1 MIQLITAKNEEIN
14 IDMREVL
21 RYSGCAAASPDGRL
35 SAMLE
40 RSAAEIKTALSC
52 KACFVQAPVS
62 LSEGGLHIGG
72 LSVNSEALKR
82 NLSGC
87 NEAIIFAATVG
98 FRVDRIIQKYSL
110 ISPADALYAQAS
122 GAAAIEAFC
131 DLVCARFAEQ
141 LHPRRLRP
149 RFSPGYGDFPLEAQ
163 RDIFAI
169 LDCPRKIGVSLNE
182 SLLMSPSKSVTAV
195 VGISDKPRCEK
206 SGCNGCASVG
216 CAFRR

>member
-110 ISPADALYAQAS
+110 ISPASSLCTGVRRGGNRGVLRPCLRTLRRTAS
-122 GAAAIEAFC
+122 PPASATS
-131 DLVCARFAEQ
+131 LQ
-141 LHPRRLRP
+141 PRLR
-149 RFSPGYGDFPLEAQ
+149 RFSVRSSKGY
-163 RDIFAI
+163 
-169 LDCPRKIGVSLNE
+169 
-182 SLLMSPSKSVTAV
+182 
-195 VGISDKPRCEK
+195 
-206 SGCNGCASVG
+206 
-216 CAFRR
+216 FRNFGLPAKNRRFVK